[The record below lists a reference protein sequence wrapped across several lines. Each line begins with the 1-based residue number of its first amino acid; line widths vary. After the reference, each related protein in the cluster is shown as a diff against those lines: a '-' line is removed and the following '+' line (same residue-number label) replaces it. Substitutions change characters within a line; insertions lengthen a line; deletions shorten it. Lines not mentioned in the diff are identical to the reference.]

1 MVIAD
6 NHNYSSDMMKKAA
19 FTDELNNLLKLLP
32 ENLIEDYDIKVITE
46 YIEKRI
52 KQIDDAYKNK

>member
-1 MVIAD
+1 
-6 NHNYSSDMMKKAA
+6 MMKKAA